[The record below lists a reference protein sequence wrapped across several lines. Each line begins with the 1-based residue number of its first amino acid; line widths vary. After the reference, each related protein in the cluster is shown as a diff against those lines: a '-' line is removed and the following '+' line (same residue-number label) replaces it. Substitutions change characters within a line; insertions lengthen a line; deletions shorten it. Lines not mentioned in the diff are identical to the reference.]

1 MKLHLTTLA
10 LLFAAACHADNVVV
24 LAATGLPS
32 TLENGNYGS
41 SDETYNG
48 FALAT
53 INGLPNQLIIC
64 DDFSHDTPVPSG
76 NMKYDLS
83 TMTGGN
89 PLADV
94 RFTGSNMVQSYD
106 EAAVLVWQLYEYV
119 AATGSKALAN
129 TITDYQY
136 ALWNI
141 FDPYSAAGNPAGV
154 QVNAN
159 EVALQA
165 EALNLVQTQ
174 AAALAGTAYAEARIY
189 TPDPNGGST
198 GSQEF
203 FGCAPLP
210 EPGTWALAAGALLI
224 ALSLHL
230 RRGLRKRQAS

>member
-10 LLFAAACHADNVVV
+10 LLFAAACHADNIVN

-32 TLENGNYGS
+32 TLENGDYGS
-41 SDETYNG
+41 SGETYNG

-53 INGLPNQLIIC
+53 INGVPNQLIIC
-64 DDFSHDTPVPSG
+64 DDFTHDTPVPSG
-76 NMKYDLS
+76 NMIYDLS
-83 TMTGGN
+83 TMGGSD

-94 RFTGSNMVQSYD
+94 RFTGGNMVQNYD

-119 AATGSKALAN
+119 ETTGSKALAN

-141 FDPYSAAGNPAGV
+141 FDPYSSTGNPDGV

-159 EVALQA
+159 QVALQS

-174 AAALAGTAYAEARIY
+174 AATLAATAYAEVRIY

-203 FGCAPLP
+203 FGVVPLP
-210 EPGTWALAAGALLI
+210 EPGTWSLAAGALLI

-230 RRGLRKRQAS
+230 RRELLKRQAS